1 MKRIISS
8 VVAAILSLCMTA
20 GAFAATSSVSVKND
34 NKSMKP
40 VTYTYAENSGQT
52 VKSIKTLMTAL
63 SDLSKQKTVT
73 QKLTITSESEHSTEI
88 LLRLEL
94 TEVSD
99 VKPEPASA
107 TPSPDEYNALNYYNI
122 KIIGE
127 DEKVIYNSASVKDDD
142 EGEKKLY
149 KDIPLGVFNNSDA
162 SDSRTYD
169 IDISINKAL
178 NTKSVAQNVQRLD
191 WCIVSEPVAE
201 EATPAPTADVTAAPT
216 SVPAPATHEP
226 TAAPA
231 EKTTEPSKGVKTD
244 KNGVV
249 TLSKGEYLCGKDIE
263 DGRYTMTGDGKVD
276 VYTSE
281 GVLKTTIVLKDK
293 NDKSSNGVNE
303 YIINLLD
310 GEKISV
316 ESDTKFTP
324 YSAKATSKPSATT
337 KPTASATKAP
347 GSSNKTN
354 PKTGDRMPLAA
365 LGAVCLLAAGAFV
378 LIEIKKRNS

>member
-8 VVAAILSLCMTA
+8 AAAAVLSLCMTA
-20 GAFAATSSVSVKND
+20 GAFAATSSVSVKN
-34 NKSMKP
+34 NNTSMKP
-40 VTYTYAENSGQT
+40 VTYTYSENSGQT
-52 VKSIKTLMTAL
+52 VKSVKTLMTAL
-63 SDLSKQKTVT
+63 SDLSKKTTVT
-73 QKLTITSESEHSTEI
+73 QKLTIISESENPTEMS
-88 LLRLEL
+88 LRLEL
-94 TEVSD
+94 PEKTD
-99 VKPEPASA
+99 VKPEPAAA
-107 TPSPDEYNALNYYNI
+107 TPSPDEYNAMEYYNI
-122 KIIGE
+122 KIT
-127 DEKVIYNSASVKDDD
+127 DADNNVIYDSASVKDDD
-142 EGEKKLY
+142 KSEKKLY
-149 KDIPLGVFNNSDA
+149 KDIPLGVFNNDDV

-169 IDISINKAL
+169 VAVSINKDV
-178 NTKSVAQNVQRLD
+178 NTKSVAQNAQRLD
-191 WCIVSEPVAE
+191 WCVVSEPVAE
-201 EATPAPTADVTAAPT
+201 EATPAPTADVTSAPVSET
-216 SVPAPATHEP
+216 TVP
-226 TAAPA
+226 TAAPT
-231 EKTTEPSKGVKTD
+231 EKPADPSDGVKTD

-310 GEKISV
+310 GEKIKV

-324 YSAKATSKPSATT
+324 YNTKATSKPSSATSKPSATT
-337 KPTASATKAP
+337 TP
-347 GSSNKTN
+347 SSSSKTN

-378 LIEIKKRNS
+378 ILEIKKRNN

>member
-8 VVAAILSLCMTA
+8 VVAAFLSLCMTA
-20 GAFAATSSVSVKND
+20 GAFAATSSVSVKNS

-40 VTYTYAENSGQT
+40 ITYTYSENSGQT
-52 VKSIKTLMTAL
+52 VKSVKTLMTAL
-63 SDLSKQKTVT
+63 ADLSRQKTVT
-73 QKLTITSESEHSTEI
+73 QKLTITSESEKPTEI

-94 TEVSD
+94 TEISD
-99 VKPEPASA
+99 AKPEPAAA

-122 KIIGE
+122 KITDE
-127 DEKVIYNSASVKDDD
+127 DEKVVYDSEDVKDSD
-142 EGEKKLY
+142 ENEKKLY
-149 KDIPLGVFNNSDA
+149 KDIPLGVFNKSND

-169 IDISINKAL
+169 IDVSINKAL

-191 WCIVSEPVAE
+191 WCVVSEPEVE
-201 EATPAPTADVTAAPT
+201 EATPAPTADVT
-216 SVPAPATHEP
+216 SAPATETP
-226 TAAPA
+226 TSTASPT
-231 EKTTEPSKGVKTD
+231 EKPTEPPKGVKTD

-249 TLSKGEYLCGKDIE
+249 TLTKGEYLCGKDIE

-293 NDKSSNGVNE
+293 SDKSSNGVNE

-310 GEKISV
+310 GEKIKV

-324 YSAKATSKPSATT
+324 YSAKATSKPTATT
-337 KPTASATKAP
+337 KPTASATKATS
-347 GSSNKTN
+347 GTNKTN

-365 LGAVCLLAAGAFV
+365 LGTVCILAAGAFV
-378 LIEIKKRNS
+378 FVEIKKRNS